1 MGKTKKIK
9 QCYQSSSG
17 SRPPKCNQSPANLCA
32 SCCTAMTY
40 YNQVSAIKQA
50 SRRQRNRNSARLSR
64 MKKEDKFSD
73 LLADNMALTM
83 EYEALVKDLDNINA
97 GK

>member
-1 MGKTKKIK
+1 
-9 QCYQSSSG
+9 
-17 SRPPKCNQSPANLCA
+17 
-32 SCCTAMTY
+32 MTY

-97 GK
+97 AKEVVNEAISSKVQEILAISVTKTT